1 MRFCSPATLLSLDL
15 KVVAEST
22 FLAAGCEEAG
32 ILGYLV
38 TNFVRTL
45 SSNLVMNLVTILVTK
60 FVRSLVARLYET
72 VTTVP
77 GS

>member
-1 MRFCSPATLLSLDL
+1 MRFCLPATLLSLDL

-22 FLAAGCEEAG
+22 FLAAGCEEEG

-45 SSNLVMNLVTILVTK
+45 SSNLVTISVTK

>member
-1 MRFCSPATLLSLDL
+1 MRFCLPATLLGLDL

-22 FLAAGCEEAG
+22 FLAAGCEEEG

-45 SSNLVMNLVTILVTK
+45 SSNLVTISVTK